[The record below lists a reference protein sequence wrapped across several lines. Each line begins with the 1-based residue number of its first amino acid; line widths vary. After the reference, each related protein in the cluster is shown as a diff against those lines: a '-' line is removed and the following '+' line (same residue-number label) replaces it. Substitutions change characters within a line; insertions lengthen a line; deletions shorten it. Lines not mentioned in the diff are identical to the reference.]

1 MNDKDLEQFL
11 KIGMPVACVCTIGG
25 MIVFLLAYKR
35 DLDVGREVSGT
46 TLFFLIAGEL
56 FLLGVL
62 IFFIQFMRNRW
73 GWFRKK

>member
-1 MNDKDLEQFL
+1 MSDDDLERLL
-11 KIGMPVACVCTIGG
+11 KIGMPIASVCAVGG

-35 DLDVGREVSGT
+35 DIDLGREVNGT
-46 TLFFLIAGEL
+46 TLFFLVAGEL

-62 IFFIQFMRNRW
+62 IFFIRFMRHRW